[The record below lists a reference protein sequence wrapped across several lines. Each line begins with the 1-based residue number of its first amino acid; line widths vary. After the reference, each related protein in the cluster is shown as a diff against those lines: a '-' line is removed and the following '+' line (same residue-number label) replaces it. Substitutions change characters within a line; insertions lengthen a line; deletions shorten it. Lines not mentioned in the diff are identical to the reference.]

1 MQDIVLFFTKYV
13 KLSPSCITA
22 APPVGNS
29 NACSLELFHTIAYF
43 SSVSAEFNKPP
54 VLLYALEIDQ
64 LEFPS
69 SRF

>member
-1 MQDIVLFFTKYV
+1 MI
-13 KLSPSCITA
+13 A

-54 VLLYALEIDQ
+54 VLPIC
-64 LEFPS
+64 FGN
-69 SRF
+69 